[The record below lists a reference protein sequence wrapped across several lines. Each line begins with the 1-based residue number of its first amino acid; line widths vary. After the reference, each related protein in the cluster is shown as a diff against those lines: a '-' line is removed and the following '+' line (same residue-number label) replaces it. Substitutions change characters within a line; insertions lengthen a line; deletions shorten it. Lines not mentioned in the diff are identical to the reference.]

1 MFNRTVTPAPSFWL
15 GLAALAAALLLDPP
29 AGWSIEAWRTA
40 GVMVLMAVWWA
51 TEALPLPVT
60 ALAPLA
66 LLPWLGSTTAAELAD
81 GYGNPIL
88 FLILGG
94 FLLAL
99 AMERCRLHQR
109 IAYSIVA
116 RAGGQPRRLVLGLM
130 TATAMVNMWV
140 SNTSTTLMMLP
151 VALSVVATVA
161 PDPGAGDREQRN
173 FATAAVLGIA
183 YGATIGGLATLVGT
197 PTNAL
202 VVGFMQ
208 ENFGQTISFARWLVF
223 GLPAVALL
231 LPLAW
236 LVLVRVAFPFRL
248 EPQDGAGA
256 AVRQALA
263 ELGPMTPA
271 EKRVLAIF
279 LLAASAWIFGPLL
292 RSLPG
297 LGGLSDTSVALLAGG
312 ALFLVRAGG
321 AGRDTLLSGADLRRI
336 PWDVLLLFGGGL
348 ALAAAIQ
355 DSGLA
360 AIIGRSLAGL
370 SALPLLLLM
379 AAVVTLM
386 IFWTELNSNVASAAT
401 FLPVLGAIAAGT
413 HYPALTLVAPAAM
426 AASCAFMLPVG
437 TPPNAIVF
445 GTGRVAIRDMI
456 RAGWYLNLAGIV
468 VITAVGRVVL
478 PD

>member
-1 MFNRTVTPAPSFWL
+1 
-15 GLAALAAALLLDPP
+15 
-29 AGWSIEAWRTA
+29 
-40 GVMVLMAVWWA
+40 
-51 TEALPLPVT
+51 
-60 ALAPLA
+60 
-66 LLPWLGSTTAAELAD
+66 
-81 GYGNPIL
+81 
-88 FLILGG
+88 
-94 FLLAL
+94 
-99 AMERCRLHQR
+99 
-109 IAYSIVA
+109 
-116 RAGGQPRRLVLGLM
+116 
-130 TATAMVNMWV
+130 
-140 SNTSTTLMMLP
+140 
-151 VALSVVATVA
+151 
-161 PDPGAGDREQRN
+161 
-173 FATAAVLGIA
+173 
-183 YGATIGGLATLVGT
+183 
-197 PTNAL
+197 
-202 VVGFMQ
+202 
-208 ENFGQTISFARWLVF
+208 
-223 GLPAVALL
+223 
-231 LPLAW
+231 
-236 LVLVRVAFPFRL
+236 
-248 EPQDGAGA
+248 
-256 AVRQALA
+256 
-263 ELGPMTPA
+263 
-271 EKRVLAIF
+271 VLAIF